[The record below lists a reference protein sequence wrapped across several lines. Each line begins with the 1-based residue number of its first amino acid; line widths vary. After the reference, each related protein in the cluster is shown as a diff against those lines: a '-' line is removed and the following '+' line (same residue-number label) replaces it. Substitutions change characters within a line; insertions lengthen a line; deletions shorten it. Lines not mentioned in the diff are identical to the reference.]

1 MHNKDIDKAR
11 LFIYNI
17 LAQLFV
23 EEHAK
28 NNKEG
33 IIEGLNAL
41 AQNSFDADV
50 TASCN
55 KAISLLETYENNELY
70 KQYQELFL
78 VPFGNSV
85 SLSASWQ
92 DEEREA
98 GTMLLKVKD
107 VLAKTKI
114 RRDESAFSAPED
126 NFGFI
131 FTLCAYLIEQQV
143 EGEIK
148 ENLQKELFKEV
159 LNPIIDKFSFQLV
172 ASGTE
177 VYSLIGS
184 VLSIF
189 FNFER
194 AYLEI
199 SKVK

>member
-98 GTMLLKVKD
+98 GAMLLKVKD

-148 ENLQKELFKEV
+148 EDLQKKLFKEV

>member
-148 ENLQKELFKEV
+148 EDLQKKLFKEV